1 MVEAFV
7 GTWKLVDT
15 ANFDE
20 YMKALGEWGVGR
32 AEIAVFSAFFFNYYF
47 YFFNWRGWGSSAA
60 ALHGFK
66 RGK

>member
-32 AEIAVFSAFFFNYYF
+32 AEIAVFSAFFFLLLF
-47 YFFNWRGWGSSAA
+47 LFF
-60 ALHGFK
+60 
-66 RGK
+66 